1 MPLGQGANGISE
13 DLVSATIIATTAPV
27 LLAPAMHTEM
37 WEHPATERNLET
49 LPDSAITS
57 LAPKSDLWPVETS
70 GPAGSPSPRRSWPL
84 PGTCLAGTAMTE
96 RSW

>member
-1 MPLGQGANGISE
+1 M
-13 DLVSATIIATTAPV
+13 SATIIATTAPV

-49 LPDSAITS
+49 LRGFGYHVVGPEVGS
-57 LAPKSDLWPVETS
+57 LAGGTS
-70 GPAGSPSPRRSWPL
+70 GPAGSPSPRRSPP